1 MPVEQAR
8 LRQEVAAVFDSAFA
22 DNSSSW
28 QLSPDGSWRRRTPG
42 KGERVQNH
50 QLNLQRRVRLR
61 SRRAAIA
68 RGREQ

>member
-1 MPVEQAR
+1 MAI
-8 LRQEVAAVFDSAFA
+8 FDSAFA

-28 QLSPDGSWRRRTPG
+28 ELAADGTWRRLTPA

-68 RGREQ
+68 RGRER